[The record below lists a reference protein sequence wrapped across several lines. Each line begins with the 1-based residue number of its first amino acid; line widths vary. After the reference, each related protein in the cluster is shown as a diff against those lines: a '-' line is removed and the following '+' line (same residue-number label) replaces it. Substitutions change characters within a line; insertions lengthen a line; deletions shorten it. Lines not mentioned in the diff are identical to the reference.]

1 MRWLRP
7 GLGAFWPMQAAAYYG
22 DSAWL
27 QKGVVN
33 IRNSYRHDPWNYY
46 MSSSIGEDDIEVS
59 GLTLL
64 FSPTSIGLDIGTK
77 IR

>member
-1 MRWLRP
+1 
-7 GLGAFWPMQAAAYYG
+7 MQAAAYYG

-27 QKGVVN
+27 EKRVVN

-46 MSSSIGEDDIEVS
+46 MSSSIGEDDIEGS
-59 GLTLL
+59 GLTLTFL